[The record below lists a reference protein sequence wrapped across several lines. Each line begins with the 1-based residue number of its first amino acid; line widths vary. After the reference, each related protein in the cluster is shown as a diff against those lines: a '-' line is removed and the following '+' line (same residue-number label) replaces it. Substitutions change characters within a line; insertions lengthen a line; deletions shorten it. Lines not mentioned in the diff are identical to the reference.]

1 MQQLL
6 EESMIAEKQSV
17 SSTSFKGKP
26 APTPQR
32 QKTKVTDKS
41 GITDVT
47 ATATTMEERMQIF
60 L

>member
-1 MQQLL
+1 
-6 EESMIAEKQSV
+6 MIAEKQSV

-26 APTPQR
+26 APTLQR

-41 GITDVT
+41 GITDVS